1 MMSLQ
6 DITFAHRQRSWVSQ
20 ISLLLGDSVQSTNGK
35 SALLPRINLSS
46 LPMADSDGD
55 DSLSDQESY
64 SSDDGSDVRGTSNE
78 GDEYGIQGSFPPVAL
93 NIIQSAHHELQR
105 VNMQLK
111 QKDQRLKEMETDL
124 QCA

>member
-1 MMSLQ
+1 MHT
-6 DITFAHRQRSWVSQ
+6 DRSCFSQ
-20 ISLLLGDSVQSTNGK
+20 IYLPLGDKVQSTNGQSPK
-35 SALLPRINLSS
+35 KAARALLPRINLSS
-46 LPMADSDGD
+46 LPRADSDGD

-64 SSDDGSDVRGTSNE
+64 RSDDGSDVRGTSNE

-111 QKDQRLKEMETDL
+111 QKDQRLKEMETEL